1 MKLIECVPNFSEGRD
16 MAVLEKIA
24 AAIKEVNGVT
34 LLDMDPGAD
43 TNRTV
48 FTFIGSPDGIREAA
62 FRAIKKGS
70 ELIDMTKHSGAH
82 ARMGAT
88 DVCPF
93 IPVSGVTMEECVKI
107 SEEVGER
114 VARELHI
121 PVYLYEYSAKCEERT
136 NLANIREGE
145 YEGLSEKL
153 KDPRWKPDFGEAVFN
168 PGSGATV
175 MGARE
180 FLIAYNINL
189 NTTDAK
195 MAKSIANT
203 IREKGKVKRD
213 AAGKI
218 VKDSE
223 GNKVMEPGLFNH
235 CKATG
240 WYIDQYKQAQVTMN
254 LTNYKVT
261 PPHLV
266 FDAVCDLAS
275 KMGLRVTGSELVGLI
290 PLEAMLM
297 AGTYYLEKQGKSAGI
312 PDSDIIRTAIQS
324 LGLEDISPFEPKKKI
339 IEYYISD
346 RPDALTEMTIKGF
359 CDELSTDSPA
369 PGGGSVAALC
379 GALSAALSA
388 MVSNLTY
395 GKKGYT
401 QHNKTMDEIGRKGQ
415 ELKKEF
421 VYAIDKDT
429 DAFNEL
435 MAVIKTKA
443 KTPEEEAE
451 KAARLEEATKKA
463 TLVPMETLELT
474 IGAMEIA
481 LTAAKLGNKNSVSD
495 AGVAALCAQAAAKS
509 AYYNVVINLQN
520 ISDESFKKEI
530 GAKAEEILAKAYKMS
545 DEVQTAVDVV
555 LGIKQT
561 AGIA

>member
-1 MKLIECVPNFSEGRD
+1 
-16 MAVLEKIA
+16 
-24 AAIKEVNGVT
+24 
-34 LLDMDPGAD
+34 
-43 TNRTV
+43 
-48 FTFIGSPDGIREAA
+48 
-62 FRAIKKGS
+62 
-70 ELIDMTKHSGAH
+70 
-82 ARMGAT
+82 
-88 DVCPF
+88 
-93 IPVSGVTMEECVKI
+93 
-107 SEEVGER
+107 
-114 VARELHI
+114 
-121 PVYLYEYSAKCEERT
+121 
-136 NLANIREGE
+136 
-145 YEGLSEKL
+145 
-153 KDPRWKPDFGEAVFN
+153 
-168 PGSGATV
+168 
-175 MGARE
+175 
-180 FLIAYNINL
+180 
-189 NTTDAK
+189 
-195 MAKSIANT
+195 
-203 IREKGKVKRD
+203 
-213 AAGKI
+213 
-218 VKDSE
+218 
-223 GNKVMEPGLFNH
+223 
-235 CKATG
+235 
-240 WYIDQYKQAQVTMN
+240 MN

-297 AGTYYLEKQGKSAGI
+297 AGTYYLEKQGKSAGV

-324 LGLEDISPFEPKKKI
+324 LGLEDISPFAPKKKI

-346 RPDALTEMTIKGF
+346 RPEALTEMTIKGF

-435 MAVIKTKA
+435 IAVIKTKA

-451 KAARLEEATKKA
+451 KSALLEEATKKA
-463 TLVPMETLELT
+463 TLVPMEALELT

-530 GAKAEEILAKAYKMS
+530 GAKAGEILAKAYKMS
-545 DEVQTAVDVV
+545 DEVQAAVDVV

>member
-1 MKLIECVPNFSEGRD
+1 
-16 MAVLEKIA
+16 
-24 AAIKEVNGVT
+24 
-34 LLDMDPGAD
+34 
-43 TNRTV
+43 
-48 FTFIGSPDGIREAA
+48 
-62 FRAIKKGS
+62 
-70 ELIDMTKHSGAH
+70 
-82 ARMGAT
+82 
-88 DVCPF
+88 
-93 IPVSGVTMEECVKI
+93 
-107 SEEVGER
+107 
-114 VARELHI
+114 
-121 PVYLYEYSAKCEERT
+121 
-136 NLANIREGE
+136 
-145 YEGLSEKL
+145 
-153 KDPRWKPDFGEAVFN
+153 
-168 PGSGATV
+168 

-189 NTTDAK
+189 NTTDTK
-195 MAKSIANT
+195 MAKQIANT
-203 IREKGKVKRD
+203 IREKGKLKRD
-213 AAGKI
+213 AQGKI

-290 PLEAMLM
+290 PLDAMLM
-297 AGTYYLEKQGKSAGI
+297 SGTYYIEKQGKTAGI
-312 PDSDIIRTAIQS
+312 PDSDIIRIAVQS
-324 LGLEDISPFEPKKKI
+324 LGLEDISAFEPKKKI

-346 RPDALTEMTIKGF
+346 RPDALTEKTITGF

-379 GALSAALSA
+379 GSLSAALSA
-388 MVSNLTY
+388 MVANLTY

-401 QHNKTMDEIGRKGQ
+401 QHNREMDKIGRKGQ
-415 ELKKEF
+415 ELKKHF
-421 VYAIDKDT
+421 IYAIDKDT

-443 KTPEEEAE
+443 KTPEEESE
-451 KAARLEEATKKA
+451 KAKNLEEATKKA
-463 TLVPMETLELT
+463 TLVPLETLELT
-474 IGAMEIA
+474 VEALEIA
-481 LTAAKLGNKNSVSD
+481 EIAARLGNKNSVSD

-520 ISDESFKKEI
+520 IKDEAFKTEVGGKSESILKKVYEMSSTVQSIVDEI
-530 GAKAEEILAKAYKMS
+530 
-545 DEVQTAVDVV
+545 
-555 LGIKQT
+555 LGIKKT
-561 AGIA
+561 VGIA